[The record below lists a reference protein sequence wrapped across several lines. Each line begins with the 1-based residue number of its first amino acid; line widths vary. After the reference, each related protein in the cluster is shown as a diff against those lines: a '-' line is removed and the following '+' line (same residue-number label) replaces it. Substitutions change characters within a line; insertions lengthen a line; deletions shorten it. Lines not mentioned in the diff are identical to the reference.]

1 MIGRLRGQ
9 VAATGDGQAMID
21 VNGVGYVL
29 FAGGRTLARLG
40 VGETV
45 EIFVETQMS
54 ENAIKLYGFQ
64 SAEERAWFSRL
75 QDAPGVGAK
84 AAMSILDALTPAQ
97 LMDAIALGDAASVQ
111 RAHGV
116 GKKLAE
122 RVVSEFKGKPPP
134 AGLFSASFTPASDA
148 AQAADE
154 NAAGPASSVR
164 ADAASALVNLG
175 YQPADAQRTVAEVMR
190 DLGEDATEGAVIKAG
205 LKLLSKV

>member
-1 MIGRLRGQ
+1 MIGRLRGR

-29 FAGGRTLARLG
+29 HAGSKTLSRLS
-40 VGETV
+40 VGQEA
-45 EIFVETQMS
+45 EIFIETQMS
-54 ENAIKLYGFQ
+54 ENAIKLYGFNT
-64 SAEERAWFSRL
+64 AEERAWFARL

-84 AAMSILDALTPAQ
+84 AAMSILDVLNPPQ

-134 AGLFSASFTPASDA
+134 AGLFAESFTPTDSVATPAPEAGEGGASR
-148 AQAADE
+148 
-154 NAAGPASSVR
+154 S
-164 ADAASALVNLG
+164 DAASALVNLG
-175 YQPADAQRTVAEVMR
+175 YQPADAQRAVAQAVR
-190 DLGEDATEGAVIKAG
+190 DLGEDATEGALIKAA
-205 LKLLSKV
+205 LKQLSRI